1 MKKGLIVALAIGT
14 LMTAGAMSIGQVK
27 AEEVQ
32 SQPIWQR
39 IAERFGLNQ
48 DEVQTVFD
56 EERGQRREQMQGN
69 REEKLS
75 QAVSEGVISDDQKQ
89 ALETKH
95 EEMRQEREANREAHR
110 AEMDQWFQDN
120 GIDHQAM
127 MEYMG
132 GPGPRQGGGR
142 GFRNK

>member
-48 DEVQTVFD
+48 D
-56 EERGQRREQMQGN
+56 
-69 REEKLS
+69 
-75 QAVSEGVISDDQKQ
+75 
-89 ALETKH
+89 
-95 EEMRQEREANREAHR
+95 
-110 AEMDQWFQDN
+110 
-120 GIDHQAM
+120 
-127 MEYMG
+127 
-132 GPGPRQGGGR
+132 
-142 GFRNK
+142 

>member
-1 MKKGLIVALAIGT
+1 MKKGLIAALALGV
-14 LMTAGAMSIGQVK
+14 LVTAGAMSIGQVK
-27 AEEVQ
+27 AEQ
-32 SQPIWQR
+32 
-39 IAERFGLNQ
+39 
-48 DEVQTVFD
+48 
-56 EERGQRREQMQGN
+56 ERGQRGEQMQV
-69 REEKLS
+69 RQEEKLN
-75 QAVSEGVISDDQKQ
+75 QAVSNGVLSEDQKQ

-95 EEMRQEREANREAHR
+95 EEMRQERDANREAHK

-120 GIDHQAM
+120 GIDHEAM